1 MHRYLRAIGFSEVSG
16 SDDVRKLLE
25 LSVEKNDTENIIEPE
40 GKKSYGELRKEFAP
54 GMGVC
59 SRGEIAEEYF
69 EFEYYFP
76 YFEGRGVT
84 TDVDVYVERQ
94 AEKECYFGAC
104 DDNRIGVTMIFY
116 IQNMIEYLKKL
127 QTATGN
133 RLKSTLTLSALSTEG
148 KILFSV
154 NKDEKSVRQDRENSR
169 NRHQLIEKAKKGD
182 EDAMESLTL
191 EDMDT
196 YTMITSRLAH
206 EDVFSIVDTYFM
218 PYGMECD
225 KYSVLGEILELETR
239 VNSESGEEVYVMRL
253 LCNELEFDVCINKKD
268 LFGEPEVGRRFKGS
282 VWLQGHIN
290 FTE

>member
-1 MHRYLRAIGFSEVSG
+1 M
-16 SDDVRKLLE
+16 
-25 LSVEKNDTENIIEPE
+25 
-40 GKKSYGELRKEFAP
+40 
-54 GMGVC
+54 
-59 SRGEIAEEYF
+59 
-69 EFEYYFP
+69 
-76 YFEGRGVT
+76 
-84 TDVDVYVERQ
+84 YVERQ
-94 AEKECYFGAC
+94 AEKECYMGAC

-116 IQNMIEYLKKL
+116 IQNMVEYLKKL
-127 QTATGN
+127 KKATGN

-154 NKDEKSVRQDRENSR
+154 NKDQKSVEQGRENSR
-169 NRHQLIEKAKKGD
+169 NRSRLIEKAKKGD

-196 YTMITSRLAH
+196 YTMISSRLAN

-239 VNSESGEEVYVMRL
+239 TNRESGEEVYVMRL

-268 LFGEPEVGRRFKGS
+268 LFGEPAPGRRFKGS

>member
-1 MHRYLRAIGFSEVSG
+1 LRAIGFSEVSG

-76 YFEGRGVT
+76 YFEGRGIT
-84 TDVDVYVERQ
+84 TDADIFVERQ
-94 AEKECYFGAC
+94 AEKECYIGAC
-104 DDNRIGVTMIFY
+104 DDNRIGITIIFY
-116 IQNMIEYLKKL
+116 IQNMIEYLKKM
-127 QTATGN
+127 QESTTG
-133 RLKSTLTLSALSTEG
+133 RLKSSLTLSALSTEG

-154 NKDEKSVRQDRENSR
+154 SKDKESVELDREESR
-169 NRHQLIEKAKKGD
+169 NRSRLIDMAKNGD
-182 EDAMESLTL
+182 EQAMESLTL

-196 YTMITSRLAH
+196 YTMISRRIVH

-225 KYSVLGEILELETR
+225 KYSVMGEILELETR
-239 VNSESGEEVYVMRL
+239 TNRESGEEVYVMKL

-268 LFGEPEVGRRFKGS
+268 LFGEPEVGRRFKGT

-290 FTE
+290 FL

>member
-1 MHRYLRAIGFSEVSG
+1 MHRYLRAIGFSGVSG

-76 YFEGRGVT
+76 YFEGRGIT
-84 TDVDVYVERQ
+84 TDADIFVERQ
-94 AEKECYFGAC
+94 AEKECYIGAC
-104 DDNRIGVTMIFY
+104 DDNRIGITIIFY
-116 IQNMIEYLKKL
+116 IQNMIEYLKKM
-127 QTATGN
+127 QESTTG
-133 RLKSTLTLSALSTEG
+133 RLKSSLTLSALSTEG

-154 NKDEKSVRQDRENSR
+154 SKDKESVELDREESR
-169 NRHQLIEKAKKGD
+169 NRSRLIDMAKNGD
-182 EDAMESLTL
+182 EQAMESLTL

-196 YTMITSRLAH
+196 YTMISRRIVH

-225 KYSVLGEILELETR
+225 KYSVMGEILELETR
-239 VNSESGEEVYVMRL
+239 TNRESGEEVYVMKL

-268 LFGEPEVGRRFKGS
+268 LFGEPEVGRRFKGT

-290 FTE
+290 FL

>member
-76 YFEGRGVT
+76 YFEGRGIT
-84 TDVDVYVERQ
+84 TDADIFVERQ
-94 AEKECYFGAC
+94 AEKECYIGAC
-104 DDNRIGVTMIFY
+104 DDNRIGITIIFY
-116 IQNMIEYLKKL
+116 IQNMIEYLKKM
-127 QTATGN
+127 QESTTG
-133 RLKSTLTLSALSTEG
+133 RLKSSLTLSALSTEG

-154 NKDEKSVRQDRENSR
+154 SKDKESIELDREESR
-169 NRHQLIEKAKKGD
+169 NRSILIDRAKNGD
-182 EDAMESLTL
+182 EQAMESLTL

-196 YTMITSRLAH
+196 YTMISRRIVH
-206 EDVFSIVDTYFM
+206 EDVLSIVDTYFM

-225 KYSVLGEILELETR
+225 KYAVMGEILELETR
-239 VNSESGEEVYVMRL
+239 TNRESGEEVYVMKL

-268 LFGEPEVGRRFKGS
+268 LFGEPEVGRRFKGT

-290 FTE
+290 FL

>member
-76 YFEGRGVT
+76 YFEGRGIT
-84 TDVDVYVERQ
+84 TDADIFVERQ
-94 AEKECYFGAC
+94 AEKECYIGAC
-104 DDNRIGVTMIFY
+104 DDNRIGITIIFY
-116 IQNMIEYLKKL
+116 IQNMIEYLKKMHES
-127 QTATGN
+127 TTG
-133 RLKSTLTLSALSTEG
+133 RLKSSLTLSALSTEG

-154 NKDEKSVRQDRENSR
+154 SKDKESVELDREESR
-169 NRHQLIEKAKKGD
+169 NRSRLIDMAKNGD
-182 EDAMESLTL
+182 EQAMESLTL

-196 YTMITSRLAH
+196 YTMISRRIVH

-225 KYSVLGEILELETR
+225 KYSVMGEILELETR
-239 VNSESGEEVYVMRL
+239 TNRESGEEVYVMKL

-268 LFGEPEVGRRFKGS
+268 LFGEPEVGRRFKGT

-290 FTE
+290 FL